1 MAHPEIGWHELKR
14 RLRRLVAVGRRS
26 ASPELPTTIS
36 VTVPVVGEVDALAF
50 FESGRAERFFWRG
63 REGRTLAGLGSTAR
77 LTGRGPDR
85 FKEARAAWH
94 KLCRRVL
101 VDGPE
106 EIPLALPVCFAGFA
120 FDSGQHINQW
130 QDFPDGLIILPRY
143 VLNLEEDAS
152 WLTAN
157 VNIYPSSDPE
167 AEAERVFVD
176 LQEILAEG
184 SSVDSIR
191 PCWGGVTVEADTG
204 RFETI
209 IACAVQEIRSSA
221 LRKVVLAREVT
232 AHAESPIEPAV
243 VLANLLRDFPDC
255 TTFAFQPGKSC
266 FLGATPELLV
276 RRRGQLAEVDCIAGS
291 TRRGGDETEDVWLAD
306 ALAVD
311 AKEREEHD
319 LVLTAVR
326 DTLAP
331 LCNSISSPAEP
342 AVMKMSNIQHL
353 YTPVVGEL
361 TRDTGVLTLTDL
373 LHPTP
378 AVGGVP
384 RDASLERIRA
394 HEPFDR
400 GWYAGPIGW
409 LDARED
415 GDFAVAI
422 RSALICG
429 ERAFLHAGCG
439 IVAESDVERELAE
452 SVLKLQPILRILQ
465 GSTSKR

>member
-1 MAHPEIGWHELKR
+1 M
-14 RLRRLVAVGRRS
+14 
-26 ASPELPTTIS
+26 
-36 VTVPVVGEVDALAF
+36 PVVGEVDALAF
-50 FESGRAERFFWRG
+50 FESARAERFFWRG
-63 REGRTLAGLGSTAR
+63 RGDRTLVGLGQTAR

-94 KLCRRVL
+94 ELCRRML
-101 VDGPE
+101 IDGPE
-106 EIPLALPVCFAGFA
+106 EILLAQPVCFAGFA
-120 FDSGQHINQW
+120 FDSGQHSDRW
-130 QDFPDGLIILPRY
+130 QDFPDGLIVLPRY
-143 VLNLEEDAS
+143 VLNLEEDVS
-152 WLTAN
+152 RLTVN
-157 VNIYPSSDPE
+157 VNIYPSSDPDGE
-167 AEAERVFVD
+167 VERVFAD
-176 LQEILAEG
+176 LQEIL
-184 SSVDSIR
+184 VDSPADDR
-191 PCWGGVTVEADTG
+191 SRRCWGGVSVEADAG
-204 RFETI
+204 LFETTV
-209 IACAVQEIRSSA
+209 ARAVQEIRSGA

-232 AHAESPIEPAV
+232 VRADGPIEPAV
-243 VLANLLRDFPDC
+243 VLAGLLRDFPDC
-255 TTFAFQPGKSC
+255 TAFAFQPRKDC

-276 RRRGQLAEVDCIAGS
+276 RRRGRLAEVDCLAGS
-291 TRRGGDETEDVWLAD
+291 IRRGEDETEDAWLAGV
-306 ALAVD
+306 LAAD

-326 DTLAP
+326 DTLSP
-331 LCNSISSPAEP
+331 LCSVISSPDEP
-342 AVMKMSNIQHL
+342 AVMKMSNVQHL
-353 YTPVVGEL
+353 YTPIVGEL
-361 TRDTGVLTLTDL
+361 TRDTGVLVLADL

-439 IVAESDVERELAE
+439 IVAESDVQRELAE
-452 SVLKLQPILRILQ
+452 SVLKLQPVLRILQ
-465 GSTSKR
+465 GSTSKP